1 MTEVSLAHALD
12 RAILIRAERE
22 LVFSFFTDNAR
33 WAKWWGAGSSIE
45 ARRGGRV
52 FIRYPGGTEVS
63 GEVVEIDAPER
74 IVFTYGYVTGA
85 PIVPGGSLVTISL
98 EPEPAGTLVRLSHAF
113 AESSVRDQHVQG
125 WRYQLS
131 LFANAVANDA
141 FSGADT
147 VVDRWFAAWSEPDAA
162 VRDAAVHRIVAP
174 AISMRDQFSAID
186 GLPDLIAHLAAVH
199 QFMPGMRIT
208 RDGAV
213 RQCQGMVLADW
224 IARTVEGQDRG
235 RGTNVF
241 TLTPDGRIEG
251 VTGFWNAR

>member
-1 MTEVSLAHALD
+1 MTDVSLAHTLD
-12 RAILIRAERE
+12 RAIQIRAERE

-33 WAKWWGAGSSIE
+33 WAAWWGAGSSID

-63 GEVVEIDAPER
+63 GEVVEIAAPER

-85 PIVPGGSLVTISL
+85 PIAPGGSLVTISL

-113 AESSVRDQHVQG
+113 AESSVRDHHVQG

-141 FSGADT
+141 FGGADT

-174 AISMRDQFSAID
+174 GISMRDQFSAID

-213 RQCQGMVLADW
+213 RQCQGMALADW
-224 IARTVEGQDRG
+224 IAKGASGEERG

-241 TLTPDGRIEG
+241 DLTPDGQIEG
-251 VTGFWNAR
+251 VTGFWNR